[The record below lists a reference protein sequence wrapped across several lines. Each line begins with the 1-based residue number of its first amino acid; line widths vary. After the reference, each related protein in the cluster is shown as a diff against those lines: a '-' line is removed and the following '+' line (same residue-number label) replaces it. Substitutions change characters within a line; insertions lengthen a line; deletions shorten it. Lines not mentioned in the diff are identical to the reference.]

1 MHIHTFFTPSFHLWL
16 WHLILPQKNFSWGT
30 RVHQPRLVSSIPFP
44 SHFCMKILTSSCWG
58 SQTSSSYYWHCTMWF
73 VDCQKCHHQ
82 TFVEIAI
89 TWQKS
94 SEKLPPHLPTG
105 PKLLKKLVSTNFC
118 SIVKKTTYASTSS
131 QPIEQAT
138 ALRPCCKQ
146 HSLCFGQRPLLVIDL
161 SAAFLNSC
169 FWYSFN
175 CTKMVLVISLRQIP
189 VHFRNLSS
197 PLSHLMNGVIQGS
210 VVRPV
215 LFYTLHL

>member
-1 MHIHTFFTPSFHLWL
+1 MVKTRAHSHTHTHTHTFFTPSFHFWL

-30 RVHQPRLVSSIPFP
+30 RVHQPSLVNSIPFP

-73 VDCQKCHHQ
+73 EDCYHQ
-82 TFVEIAI
+82 TFDERAI

-118 SIVKKTTYASTSS
+118 YIVKKKTYASTSS
-131 QPIEQAT
+131 QPIAQAT

-146 HSLCFGQRPLLVIDL
+146 HSLRFGQRPLLVLDL
-161 SAAFLNSC
+161 SAAFDTPLPSQLL
-169 FWYSFN
+169 F
-175 CTKMVLVISLRQIP
+175 LV
-189 VHFRNLSS
+189 F
-197 PLSHLMNGVIQGS
+197 IQ
-210 VVRPV
+210 
-215 LFYTLHL
+215 LH